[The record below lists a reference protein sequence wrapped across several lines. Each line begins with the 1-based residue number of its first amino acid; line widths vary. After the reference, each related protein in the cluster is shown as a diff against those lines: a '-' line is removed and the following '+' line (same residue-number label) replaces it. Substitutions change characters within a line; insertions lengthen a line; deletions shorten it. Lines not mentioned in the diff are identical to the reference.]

1 VTEDQVTTGL
11 VLVLGQHELQWVR
24 PYHGRCTCRGW
35 ESRSDAANEFKA
47 HLADEMVG
55 VFDDY
60 AARAEQRLR
69 TRLARKM
76 GVMARQAGADTSA
89 QRAFAAAARVVQN
102 G

>member
-1 VTEDQVTTGL
+1 VAEDQVTTGL
-11 VLVLGQHELQWVR
+11 VRVLGAHELQWVR
-24 PYHGRCTCRGW
+24 PYHGRCACGQW
-35 ESRSDAANEFKA
+35 DSRSDAANAYKA

-69 TRLARKM
+69 VRLARKM